1 MTALTKHA
9 PLPAITEGID
19 DLPMAAVTIYDGAA
33 VGQNSSGYAR
43 GFTLGDRFRGHA
55 ISGANNSAGSAGDK
69 LVHVRRGRY
78 LLEVSLTGVAIT
90 SAGAPVFIAD
100 DGSYSLRAGLMVG
113 RVARYV
119 SSGKAVV
126 LFDTEAEL
134 ICLSETLLKADF
146 TDGGSTSGY
155 KDFATQI
162 PAGALV
168 LGCEYNVVGAVSGD
182 TSAVIQVGKSGSTAI
197 FTADTAQSV
206 FTTGIKG
213 SAAPVATQYVGTAV
227 TPRVT
232 ITSGADFTNIA
243 AGSEVDVRIW
253 FRRLY

>member
-126 LFDTEAEL
+126 LFDTDSDL
-134 ICLSETLLKADF
+134 CCLSETVAKSGF

-155 KDFATQI
+155 VDLATQI
-162 PAGALV
+162 PAGSLI
-168 LGCEYNVVGAVSGD
+168 LGCEYNVVGAASGD

-206 FTTGIKG
+206 FAAGLKG
-213 SAAPVATQYVGTAV
+213 SAAPVATQYVGAAV

-232 ITSGADFTNIA
+232 ITSGSDFGLISADMSI
-243 AGSEVDVRIW
+243 DVRIW
-253 FRRLY
+253 YRRLS